1 MPKAP
6 KRLLNVLEVEGAPK
20 EHDFNHAAN
29 KKASGRYSAGEV
41 GPKAPVP
48 HAFKGKRI
56 GSIYGKR
63 VGPIE

>member
-1 MPKAP
+1 MKSP
-6 KRLLNVLEVEGAPK
+6 KRIIKVLHIEGAPSEK
-20 EHDFNHAAN
+20 DF
-29 KKASGRYSAGEV
+29 GRKSNEDFKGGYPAGEV
-41 GPKAPVP
+41 KISKP